1 MSERGQYE
9 SARVDRG
16 AFCLMARCFGYL
28 ALALVMTS
36 KSQQLLVLPGHEVD
50 GGVFQQSGEDEEE
63 AHRHPDVYS
72 LHIGDLSKEQSHLLY
87 LAYFYNTQMS
97 KIVQTIAY
105 CTAIYRFMHTC
116 NNSRFSLQILVMI
129 LLLIFE

>member
-1 MSERGQYE
+1 MEDV
-9 SARVDRG
+9 SALSS
-16 AFCLMARCFGYL
+16 FCLMARCFGYL

-72 LHIGDLSKEQSHLLY
+72 LHIGDLNTQTHLMEMYTFFSFKEQSHL
-87 LAYFYNTQMS
+87 
-97 KIVQTIAY
+97 
-105 CTAIYRFMHTC
+105 
-116 NNSRFSLQILVMI
+116 
-129 LLLIFE
+129 